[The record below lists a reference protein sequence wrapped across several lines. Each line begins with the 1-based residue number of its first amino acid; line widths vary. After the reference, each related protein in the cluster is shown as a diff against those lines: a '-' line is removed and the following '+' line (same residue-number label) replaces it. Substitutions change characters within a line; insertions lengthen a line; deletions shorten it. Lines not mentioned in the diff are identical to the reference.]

1 MNSVDLLKILRKS
14 SQGNFFEIEIPIS
27 TQEEELNI
35 KTLATELERNG
46 KIKIRECIEREYS
59 VYLHGIMKY
68 ANE

>member
-1 MNSVDLLKILRKS
+1 MNSIDLLKILRKS

-27 TQEEELNI
+27 TVEEEVNI

>member
-1 MNSVDLLKILRKS
+1 MNNVELLKILRKS

-27 TQEEELNI
+27 TVEEEVNI

-68 ANE
+68 AKE

>member
-27 TQEEELNI
+27 TKEEEVNI

-59 VYLHGIMKY
+59 VYLHGIIKY